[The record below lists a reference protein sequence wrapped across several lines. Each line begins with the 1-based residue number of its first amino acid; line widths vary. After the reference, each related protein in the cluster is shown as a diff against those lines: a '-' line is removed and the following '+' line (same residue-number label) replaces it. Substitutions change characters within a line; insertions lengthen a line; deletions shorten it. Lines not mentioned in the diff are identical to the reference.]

1 MNKKISINISD
12 KSTYLELS
20 DDCTPQDLIIAISVI
35 LDRFP
40 PEIRPK
46 ILERLSKLNIDV
58 PHLEIIK

>member
-1 MNKKISINISD
+1 MNKKISINISGN
-12 KSTYLELS
+12 STTLELS

-40 PEIRPK
+40 PEVRPD
-46 ILERLSKLNIDV
+46 ILEKLSKLNTNV